1 MLFYMKATADHA
13 SLGILPQ
20 DLSLFVLV
28 VKDTVVLASS
38 IDIMVVI
45 SNRMR
50 LRILVPTNDP
60 LKKEEE

>member
-1 MLFYMKATADHA
+1 MKATADNA

-28 VKDTVVLASS
+28 VKNTVVLASS
-38 IDIMVVI
+38 VDIMVVI

-60 LKKEEE
+60 LKKEG